1 MNYRTLGRTGLV
13 VSEIGFGAWG
23 IGGSAAGDV
32 AYGLT
37 NDADSRAALEKA
49 FELGVNFYDTS
60 DLYGFGHSERLIGEV
75 FSARRER
82 VILASKV
89 GFVRRDGDLAQD
101 FSAAHI
107 RRSLDASL
115 QRLRTDYVD
124 LYQLHSPPPDLLEN
138 GAEALDALQALQ
150 DEGKIRAIGIS
161 VRSPD
166 DALVAVKRRAVGAVQ
181 VNFNLVDQRI
191 ARNGLMSLAQSEEV
205 GIICRTPLSFG
216 FLADGNSP
224 RAEFGPNDHR
234 SRWPV
239 AQRELWADADQLF
252 AGVLRGSGQT
262 RAQRALRFC
271 LSYPAISTVIP
282 GMLLPDHVVENT
294 QVSALGPFG
303 GEERRQAEEIYDRH
317 QFFLST

>member
-1 MNYRTLGRTGLV
+1 MNSRTLGDTGLV

-23 IGGSAAGDV
+23 IGGSAAGDI
-32 AYGLT
+32 AYGPT

-60 DLYGFGHSERLIGEV
+60 DLYGFGHSERLIGDA
-75 FSARRER
+75 FAARRER
-82 VILASKV
+82 VVLASKV
-89 GFVRRDGDLAQD
+89 GFVKGAGGLEQD
-101 FSAAHI
+101 FSADHI
-107 RRSLDASL
+107 RRSLEGSL
-115 QRLRTDYVD
+115 KRLRTEYVD
-124 LYQLHSPPPDLLEN
+124 LYQLHSPPRELLED
-138 GAEALDALQALQ
+138 DAAAFDTLQALRE
-150 DEGKIRAIGIS
+150 EGKIRAIGVS

-166 DALVAVKRRAVGAVQ
+166 DGLVAVRRRGVGAVQ

-191 ARNGLMSLAQSEEV
+191 ARNGLLDLARSQGV

-224 RAEFGPNDHR
+224 RADFGPADHR

-239 AQRELWADADQLF
+239 AQRELWASADQLF
-252 AGVLRGSGQT
+252 AGVLHDPGQT

-294 QVSALGPFG
+294 QVSSFGPFP
-303 GEERRQAEEIYDRH
+303 GEVRREAERIYDRH